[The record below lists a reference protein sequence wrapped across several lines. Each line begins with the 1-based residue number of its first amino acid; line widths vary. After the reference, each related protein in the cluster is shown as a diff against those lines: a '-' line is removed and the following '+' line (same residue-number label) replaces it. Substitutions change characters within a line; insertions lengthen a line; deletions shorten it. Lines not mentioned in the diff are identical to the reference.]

1 MRPAAPSPGAGT
13 VPAAFPVEA
22 HNADRRRRVILRG
35 ASIASMD
42 PSVGNLAAG
51 DILVEGERIAAIDV
65 AIEAD
70 APVIDVSGMVAIPGF
85 CDPHIHAWQGS
96 LPRIVANQLGDNIG
110 ITIPPDHPRATQ
122 SYTQVMHQTFSHHYR
137 PEDIYAGTLMSL
149 VAALDGGITTVV
161 DNAHN
166 TRSPEHSDASV
177 NALID
182 SGVRGVHAYGRAR
195 VGVGADDYPADIFRL
210 KHDYF
215 SSEDGLHTLRLWVRG
230 DDTPER
236 FQKVLETRAAL
247 DCWIS
252 IDTGLGTKPVV
263 DLYRDGWFD
272 GRESINHGN
281 HMSREQMKAVAD
293 HGGTVNV
300 CPRIESQFRYGD
312 IPYQAWRDV
321 GLKPAMSN
329 DDPATYAINMFQ
341 EMRALYAYQRAAVF
355 RRHAA
360 GEGGLDKLATVAEML
375 EAATVRGAAC
385 CGLADKVGSLTPGR
399 QADIVLI
406 ATDNIQLFPTHNVFC
421 TVVQG
426 GEVKLVDTVLVAGR
440 IVKRNGKLTGID
452 FGRLKR
458 LVEASRDHLFAA
470 ANWPRPKIDFG
481 D

>member
-1 MRPAAPSPGAGT
+1 MNLREPLTGARP
-13 VPAAFPVEA
+13 FPVDA
-22 HNADRRRRVILRG
+22 HNADRNRRVVLKG
-35 ASIASMD
+35 GTIASMD
-42 PSVGNLAAG
+42 PAVGNFASG
-51 DILVEGERIAAIDV
+51 DILIEGDRIAAIGA
-65 AIEAD
+65 AIETD
-70 APVIDVSGMVAIPGF
+70 APIIDAAGMIVIPGF
-85 CDPHIHAWQGS
+85 CDPHIHAWQGN
-96 LPRIVANQLGDNIG
+96 LPRIVANQLGDNRDIQ
-110 ITIPPDHPRATQ
+110 IAPDDPRATQ
-122 SYTQVMHQTFSHHYR
+122 SYTHVMHQTFSHHYR

-149 VAALDGGITTVV
+149 VAALNGGITTVV

-177 NALID
+177 QALVD

-195 VGVGADDYPADIFRL
+195 VGVSAEDYPADIYRL
-210 KHDYF
+210 KRDYF
-215 SSEDGLHTLRLWVRG
+215 SSEDQLHTLRLWVRG
-230 DDTPER
+230 DDAPER
-236 FQKVLETRAAL
+236 FEKVLEARAAL

-252 IDTGLGTKPVV
+252 IDTGLGIKPVV
-263 DLYRDGWFD
+263 ELYRDGWFD

-281 HMSREQMKAVAD
+281 YMSLEQMKAVAEY
-293 HGGTVNV
+293 GGTVNV

-341 EMRALYAYQRAAVF
+341 EMRTLYAHQRAATF
-355 RRHAA
+355 RLHAA
-360 GEGGLDKLATVAEML
+360 GEGGLEKLATVAEML

-385 CGLADKVGSLTPGR
+385 CGLSDKVGSLTPGK

-406 ATDNIQLFPTHNVFC
+406 DTDNIQLFPKHNVYC

-426 GEVKLVDTVLVAGR
+426 GDVGFVDTVFVAGK

-452 FGRLKR
+452 FANLKQ
-458 LVEASRDHLFAA
+458 LVAASRDYLFEA
-470 ANWPRPKIDFG
+470 ANWPRPKVDFA